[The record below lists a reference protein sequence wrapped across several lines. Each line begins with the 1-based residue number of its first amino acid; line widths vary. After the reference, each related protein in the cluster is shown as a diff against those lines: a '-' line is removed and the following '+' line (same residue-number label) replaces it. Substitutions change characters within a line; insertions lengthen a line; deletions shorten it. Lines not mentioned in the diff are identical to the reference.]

1 MWAESS
7 GCALGAGVDAAGRLF
22 DGGSPVNV
30 NVCLDRLFDGGD
42 GEDRLGRL
50 FDGSTAESTGLLDGE
65 GFSSRAG
72 PES

>member
-22 DGGSPVNV
+22 DGRSPVTV
-30 NVCLDRLFDGGD
+30 NVSLDRLFDGGD

-50 FDGSTAESTGLLDGE
+50 FDSGDCARLIDGE
-65 GFSSRAG
+65 GSSPRPG

>member
-7 GCALGAGVDAAGRLF
+7 GCAIGADIAAAGRLF
-22 DGGSPVNV
+22 DGGD
-30 NVCLDRLFDGGD
+30 CLDRLFDGGD

>member
-7 GCALGAGVDAAGRLF
+7 ACSLGAGVGAAGRLF
-22 DGGSPVNV
+22 DGGD
-30 NVCLDRLFDGGD
+30 CLDRLFDGGD

-50 FDGSTAESTGLLDGE
+50 FDGGDCARLLDGE
-65 GFSSRAG
+65 GFSPRHG